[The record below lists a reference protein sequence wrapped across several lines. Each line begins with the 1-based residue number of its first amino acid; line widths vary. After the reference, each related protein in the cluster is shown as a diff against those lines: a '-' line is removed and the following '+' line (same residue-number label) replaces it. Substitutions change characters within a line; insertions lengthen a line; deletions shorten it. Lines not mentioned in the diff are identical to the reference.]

1 MNERGPAL
9 EAGAEAERLNALGQI
24 AGELIHDLAN
34 VVAVVHGRASL
45 ALGDARAGRP
55 AAGELERLVESSE
68 DLGVMLRDVLE
79 ILRGSQLSPEVRFD
93 PIRVVERVV
102 RRFLDSAPPL
112 EVRLISSLPPSV
124 AVAGRGS
131 FLARALLNLLNNAA
145 RYARSEVRMT
155 LSIAEDDTSDLL
167 LLVEDDGPGIPSA
180 MVSGIFQPLFRGDQG
195 GAAGLGLSSVSW
207 AVTQLG
213 GSIRYCGQAAL
224 GGAAFEIRVPA
235 IMPRKAAPR
244 VSLDAV
250 SGTRIALMEEDPSV
264 QHALRKL
271 LVRLGADVTEVD
283 PGELG
288 EEEILQSLLRALP
301 DVILLDLRLADREGR
316 NLWKCLREQVSTLAS
331 RVIFLTTLGPGD
343 PQWDAAQ
350 ATGQPIVS
358 KPLEVTALAAA
369 VAAIGRER

>member
-9 EAGAEAERLNALGQI
+9 EAEAEAERLNALGQI

>member
-112 EVRLISSLPPSV
+112 EVRLRSSLPPSV

-167 LLVEDDGPGIPSA
+167 LLVEDDGPGIDSA

-213 GSIRYCGQAAL
+213 GSIRHCGRAAL

-235 IMPRKAAPR
+235 IVPRKAAPP
-244 VSLDAV
+244 VPLGAV

-271 LVRLGADVTEVD
+271 LVRMGADVTEVD
-283 PGELG
+283 PSELG

-358 KPLEVTALAAA
+358 KPLEVAALAAA